1 MARVLRWFTRGVFG
15 FHGAAHAARHDD
27 YACFERIDG
36 ASLGIGDFRL
46 SASMRLGDPLPD
58 FAETL
63 PACNYGPESARS
75 MAVSRRAA

>member
-1 MARVLRWFTRGVFG
+1 MAKVLRWFTRGVFG
-15 FHGAAHAARHDD
+15 FHGAAHAARDAD

-36 ASLGIGDFRL
+36 ASLGIDDFRL
-46 SASMRLGDPLPD
+46 SASLRADDPLLD

-63 PACNYGPESARS
+63 PACNYGHESARS